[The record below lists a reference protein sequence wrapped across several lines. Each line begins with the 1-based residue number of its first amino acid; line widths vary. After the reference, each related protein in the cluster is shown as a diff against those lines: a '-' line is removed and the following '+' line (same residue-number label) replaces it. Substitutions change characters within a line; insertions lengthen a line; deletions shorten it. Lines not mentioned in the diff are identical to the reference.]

1 MRTLSTSVVG
11 LWGLL
16 IGISPAFASE
26 PLPVLNQSPLAALRA
41 LPAQRSADVEAGLS
55 WSIAGS
61 ISNHFTVQESDSE
74 SLSLDGQSD
83 VLSVAVRYGFLEN
96 WDVEVTVPWRHH
108 SGGFTDK
115 LITDWHK
122 LFSLPNADRD
132 LYPVDDLHY
141 RLSLA
146 GHQREFD
153 EPASGIGD
161 VHISM
166 NRRLLVIDGGQLS
179 VGAGAKMST
188 GKSADWLGSG
198 ATDYYALMR
207 FTGRQLNG
215 WPVYWH
221 GQLGTTF
228 AGRSELLGETQ
239 KRSLWFAGL
248 AAEWRFSPRWSALLQ
263 YDAHSALLSADLAAL
278 SRPTGMLSMAL
289 RWRLAPEW
297 WIEFGFSEDVV
308 VESAPDIT
316 FLLGA
321 RYSPRA

>member
-1 MRTLSTSVVG
+1 MKALSTSIVR

-41 LPAQRSADVEAGLS
+41 VPAQRSAEVEAGLS

-61 ISNHFTVQESDSE
+61 IANHFTLRESDSE
-74 SLSLDGQSD
+74 SLFLDGQSD
-83 VLSVAVRYGFLEN
+83 VLSVAFRYGFLED
-96 WDVEVTVPWRHH
+96 WDVELTVPWRHH
-108 SGGFTDK
+108 SGGFTDA

-132 LYPVDDLHY
+132 LYPVDDLQY
-141 RLSLA
+141 RLSLP
-146 GHQREFD
+146 GHQREFE

-161 VHISM
+161 VQISI

-188 GKSADWLGSG
+188 GKAADWLGSG

-207 FTGRQLNG
+207 FTGQQLNG
-215 WPVYWH
+215 RPVYWH
-221 GQLGTTF
+221 GQLGATF
-228 AGRSELLGETQ
+228 AGRSELLGEAQ

-248 AAEWRFSPRWSALLQ
+248 AAEWRFSHRWSALLQ
-263 YDAHSALLSADLAAL
+263 YDAHSALLSADLAPL
-278 SRPTGMLSMAL
+278 SRPTGMFSMAL

-297 WIEFGFSEDVV
+297 WIEFGFSEDAV

-321 RYSPRA
+321 RYSPGS

>member
-1 MRTLSTSVVG
+1 MRTLSIASSGSGATDR
-11 LWGLL
+11 L
-16 IGISPAFASE
+16 SPAFASE
-26 PLPVLNQSPLAALRA
+26 PLPVLNQLPLAALRA
-41 LPAQRSADVEAGLS
+41 LPAQRSAEVEAGLS

-61 ISNHFTVQESDSE
+61 IANHFTVQESDSG
-74 SLSLDGQSD
+74 LLLDGQSY
-83 VLSVAVRYGFLEN
+83 VLSVAFRYGFLED

-122 LFSLPNADRD
+122 LFGLPNADRD
-132 LYPVDDLHY
+132 LYPVDDLRY
-141 RLSLA
+141 RLSLP
-146 GHQREFD
+146 GHQRAFD

-161 VHISM
+161 VHISL

-179 VGAGAKMST
+179 VGAGAKLST
-188 GKSADWLGSG
+188 GKAADWLGSG

-207 FTGRQLNG
+207 FTGQQLNG

-239 KRSLWFAGL
+239 KRALWFAGL
-248 AAEWRFSPRWSALLQ
+248 AAEWRFSPRWSALFQ

-289 RWRLAPEW
+289 RWRLAPQW
-297 WIEFGFSEDVV
+297 WIEFGFSEDAV

-321 RYSPRA
+321 RYSPGA

>member
-1 MRTLSTSVVG
+1 MRTLSISTAI
-11 LWGLL
+11 LWGLVT
-16 IGISPAFASE
+16 GISPAFASE

-41 LPAQRSADVEAGLS
+41 LPAQRSAEVKAGLS

-61 ISNHFTVQESDSE
+61 ISNHFTAQGSDSG
-74 SLSLDGQSD
+74 LLLLDGQSD
-83 VLSVAVRYGFLEN
+83 VLSAALRYGFLEA
-96 WDVEVTVPWRHH
+96 WDVELTVPWRRH

-115 LITDWHK
+115 FITDWHK
-122 LFSLPNADRD
+122 LFGLPNADRD
-132 LYPVDDLHY
+132 RYLVDDLQY
-141 RLSLA
+141 RLSLP

-153 EPASGIGD
+153 KPASGIGD
-161 VHISM
+161 VQISI
-166 NRRLLVIDGGQLS
+166 NRRLLVVDGGQLS

-188 GKSADWLGSG
+188 GTVADWLGSG
-198 ATDYYALMR
+198 ATDFFTLMR
-207 FTGRQLNG
+207 FTGQQLNG
-215 WPVYWH
+215 WPLFWH
-221 GQLGTTF
+221 GQVGATF
-228 AGRSELLGETQ
+228 AGRSELLGEAQ

-278 SRPTGMLSMAL
+278 SRPTGMFSMAL

-297 WIEFGFSEDVV
+297 WIDFGFSEDAL

-321 RYSPRA
+321 RYSPGG

>member
-1 MRTLSTSVVG
+1 MKALSTSIVG

-16 IGISPAFASE
+16 IGMSPASGSE

-41 LPAQRSADVEAGLS
+41 VPAQRSAEVEAGLS

-61 ISNHFTVQESDSE
+61 IANHFTVQESDSE
-74 SLSLDGQSD
+74 SLFLDGQSD
-83 VLSVAVRYGFLEN
+83 VLSVAFRYGFLEDR
-96 WDVEVTVPWRHH
+96 DVELTVPWRHH
-108 SGGFTDK
+108 SGGFTDA

-132 LYPVDDLHY
+132 LYPVDDLQY
-141 RLSLA
+141 RLSLP
-146 GHQREFD
+146 GHKREFE

-161 VHISM
+161 VQISI

-188 GKSADWLGSG
+188 GKAADWLGSG
-198 ATDYYALMR
+198 ATDFYTLMR
-207 FTGRQLNG
+207 FTGQQLNG

-221 GQLGTTF
+221 GQLGATF
-228 AGRSELLGETQ
+228 AGRSELLGEAQ

-263 YDAHSALLSADLAAL
+263 YDAHSALLSADLAPL
-278 SRPTGMLSMAL
+278 SRPTGMFSMAL

-297 WIEFGFSEDVV
+297 WIEFGFSEDAV

-321 RYSPRA
+321 RYAPGG

>member
-1 MRTLSTSVVG
+1 MKALSTSIVS

-41 LPAQRSADVEAGLS
+41 VPAQRSAEVQAGLS

-61 ISNHFTVQESDSE
+61 IANHFTVRESDSE
-74 SLSLDGQSD
+74 SLFLDGQSD
-83 VLSVAVRYGFLEN
+83 VLSVAFRYGFLED
-96 WDVEVTVPWRHH
+96 WDVELTVPWRHH
-108 SGGFTDK
+108 SGGFTDA

-122 LFSLPNADRD
+122 LFGLPNADRD
-132 LYPVDDLHY
+132 LYPVDDLQY
-141 RLSLA
+141 RLSLP
-146 GHQREFD
+146 GHQREFE

-161 VHISM
+161 VQISI
-166 NRRLLVIDGGQLS
+166 NRRLLVTDGGQLS

-188 GKSADWLGSG
+188 GKAAHWLGSG
-198 ATDYYALMR
+198 ATDFYTLMR
-207 FTGRQLNG
+207 FTGQQLNG

-221 GQLGTTF
+221 GQLGATF
-228 AGRSELLGETQ
+228 AGRSELLGEAQ

-263 YDAHSALLSADLAAL
+263 YDAHSALLSADLAPL
-278 SRPTGMLSMAL
+278 SRPTGMFSMAL

-297 WIEFGFSEDVV
+297 WIEFGFSEDAV

-321 RYSPRA
+321 RYSPGS